1 MSDEL
6 SKVSSSAAIE
16 HLRWSL
22 TSEVGPI
29 LFGRIVQRFGS
40 AQKALGVGAQRL
52 ETVEGIGPQKAEHIA
67 RSCEQADL
75 ERELELAEKQGVR
88 IVCQEDDEYPM
99 PLRYI
104 PDPPIC
110 LYIRGKLE
118 SADTVAL
125 AIVGARRCTVY
136 GREQA
141 YRFGYQLA
149 ERGMTVVSGLARG
162 ADSEAHKGALSA
174 RGRTIAVLGNGL
186 ARLYP
191 PENKELAER
200 VTQSGALISELPME
214 TEPEA
219 KNFLPRNRII
229 AGLSLGVLVVEASK
243 RSGALSTAARAS
255 EYNREVFALPGR
267 VDVDAS
273 LGTNRLIRDQ
283 HAKLVIGPQDVM
295 DELDE
300 VGEALQPVD
309 TSARQPAEKKPLSA
323 NLKLTETQQQ
333 IHGIMDHEERTIET
347 IAEETGLSA
356 AEVASTL
363 ISLQLKGLVR
373 QLPGNLFIRVGKSR

>member
-1 MSDEL
+1 MSERL
-6 SKVSSSAAIE
+6 SKTASSAAIE

-22 TSEVGPI
+22 TPEVGPI
-29 LFGRIVQRFGS
+29 LFTRIVERFGS
-40 AQKALGVGAQRL
+40 AQQALGVGVDRL
-52 ETVEGIGPQKAEHIA
+52 QTVDGIGQQKAERIA

-75 ERELELAEKQGVR
+75 EQELELAEQYGVR
-88 IVCQEDDEYPM
+88 IVCQEDNEYPM

-104 PDPPIC
+104 PDPPVC
-110 LYIRGKLE
+110 LYIRGELQ
-118 SADTVAL
+118 ATDTVAM

-141 YRFGYQLA
+141 HRFGYQLA
-149 ERGMTVVSGLARG
+149 DRGMTIISGLARG

-174 RGRTIAVLGNGL
+174 KGRNIAVLGNGL
-186 ARLYP
+186 ANIYP

-200 VTQSGALISELPME
+200 IIQDGALISELPMKS
-214 TEPEA
+214 EPEA

-255 EYNREVFALPGR
+255 EYNREVFALPGL
-267 VDVDAS
+267 VDTES
-273 LGTNRLIRDQ
+273 SFGTNRLIRDQ
-283 HAKLVIGPQDVM
+283 HAKLVIGPQDIM

-300 VGEALQPVD
+300 VGKALQPQESNPEDPVE
-309 TSARQPAEKKPLSA
+309 EKPVSA
-323 NLKLTETQQQ
+323 NIKLSDTQQR
-333 IHGIMDHEERTIET
+333 IYDAMDHEERTIEN
-347 IAEETGLSA
+347 IAEETDLSA

-373 QLPGNLFIRVGKSR
+373 QLPGNLFMRAGRRR